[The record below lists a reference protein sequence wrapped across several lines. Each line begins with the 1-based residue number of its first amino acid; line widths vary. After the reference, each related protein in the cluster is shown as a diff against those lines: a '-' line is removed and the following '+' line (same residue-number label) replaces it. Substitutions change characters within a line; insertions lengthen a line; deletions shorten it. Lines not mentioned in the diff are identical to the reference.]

1 MDRKGDRDM
10 DTEKARITGHP
21 ACAQPLVSVI
31 VPIMNVEDYLRQAL
45 DSLAAQTLEEM
56 EFILVNDGSTDGCPA
71 IMREYAEAD
80 KRFIIADKPNSGYG
94 HSMNVG
100 LDMAKGEYIGILEPD
115 DFAQPQMFRRLYD
128 EASANG
134 LDFVKS
140 DFCQFTVNE
149 DGSLRKKPVRL
160 SEDDWYYNRTL
171 SPEKEKQVFFFPINT
186 WTGIYRRDFLDK
198 YRIRHHE
205 TPGASFQD
213 NGFWFQTFCRGT
225 RIRFIRDQLY
235 MYRVDNPN
243 ASMRSRKKEMCI
255 TEEYRWIHAWLETD
269 PELKRKFEKIMY
281 SKQLLSMLLT
291 YSRLEADRKL
301 PYARHMREELA
312 VPYEQK
318 LFEKSYL
325 DALDWQRLERIMK
338 DPEAFA
344 NTVDVSVIIPV
355 YNAEAYIEQT
365 IREILFPCLVNA
377 EVICVDDGSTDGTAG
392 VLKKIAEEDARVH
405 VFAGEHAGAGA
416 ARNTGL
422 RHAAGEYLAILD
434 ADDFYEP
441 GLLDSAWYQ
450 AKSNDLDIVV
460 FPSNNYDMG
469 KRAYGNPQGCR
480 TYLLPEKRPFAGKDI
495 PKNAFRLFVGWTWDK
510 LFRTAFVRETGLQFA
525 RLPSSNDLSFTFA
538 AIAAAR
544 RIDWRE
550 GAAVIHHRI
559 YAGSISTSRDRTW
572 DSFHAALLELRENL
586 KQLGI
591 FDRFEQDYINYCLY
605 FSFWHA
611 ATVSDETGKKILQK
625 LQDEWFGE
633 FGITG
638 RPEQYFYHP
647 EHYEAMRQMRTL
659 GPDESL
665 ARVRD
670 VILHP
675 AAPIQSEPVP
685 GTLPGKI
692 LKKAR
697 TGIRLLKR
705 QGIRTVARYIRQKI
719 RRHTAGK

>member
-1 MDRKGDRDM
+1 MGEEREQGTCR
-10 DTEKARITGHP
+10 P

-56 EFILVNDGSTDGCPA
+56 EFILVNDGSTDGSPA
-71 IMREYAEAD
+71 IMREYAKAD
-80 KRFIIADKPNSGYG
+80 KRFLIVDKPNSGYG

-115 DFAQPQMFRRLYD
+115 DFAKPEMFRRLYD
-128 EASANG
+128 EASANR

-149 DGSLRKKPVRL
+149 DGSLKEKPVRL

-171 SPEKEKQVFFFPINT
+171 CPEKEKQVFFFPINT
-186 WTGIYRRDFLDK
+186 WTGIYRRDFLDR

-213 NGFWFQTFCRGT
+213 NGFWFQTFCRGK
-225 RIRFIRDQLY
+225 RIRFIRDRLY

-269 PELKRKFEKIMY
+269 PELRKQYEKIMY

-301 PYARHMREELA
+301 PYARHMREELT

-318 LFEKSYL
+318 LFDRTFL
-325 DALDWQRLERIMK
+325 HPLDWQRLDRIMA
-338 DPEAFA
+338 DPDAFA
-344 NTVDVSVIIPV
+344 QAVDVSVIIPV
-355 YNAEAYIEQT
+355 YNAEAYIGQT

-377 EVICVDDGSTDGTAG
+377 EVICVDDGSTDGTPE
-392 VLKKIAEEDARVH
+392 LLRKIAEEDARVH
-405 VFAGEHAGAGA
+405 VYTSDHAGAGA

-422 RHAAGEYLAILD
+422 QYAKGEYLAILD

-441 GLLDSAWYQ
+441 SVLDHAWNSA
-450 AKSNDLDIVV
+450 KTGDLDIAVY
-460 FPSNNYDMG
+460 PSDNYDLNTRTFG
-469 KRAYGNPQGCR
+469 APQGCR
-480 TYLLPEKRPFAGKDI
+480 KGLLPDRRPFAGKDVKEDI
-495 PKNAFRLFVGWTWDK
+495 FRLFVGWTWDK
-510 LFRTAFVRETGLQFA
+510 LFRTAFIRETGLQFA
-525 RLPSSNDLSFTFA
+525 RLPSSNDLSFAFA
-538 AIAAAR
+538 AIAVAR
-544 RIDWRE
+544 RIDWTDGE
-550 GAAVIHHRI
+550 PAIHHRI
-559 YAGSISTSRDRTW
+559 RSGSISTSRDRTW
-572 DSFHAALLELRENL
+572 DSFRAALLELRENL
-586 KQLGI
+586 KRLGI
-591 FDRFEQDYINYCLY
+591 FERFERDYVNYCLY
-605 FSFWHA
+605 FGFWHA
-611 ATVSDETGKKILQK
+611 ATVSDETGIRILRK
-625 LQDEWFGE
+625 LRDEWFDE

-638 RPEQYFYHP
+638 RPREYFYH
-647 EHYEAMRQMRTL
+647 EDHYRVMRQMEKQAPEEVL
-659 GPDESL
+659 DQ
-665 ARVRD
+665 VRD

-675 AAPIQSEPVP
+675 AAPPQNKKTP

-697 TGIRLLKR
+697 TGLWLLKK
-705 QGIRTVARYIRQKI
+705 QGVRTVARYA
-719 RRHTAGK
+719 RRKARNLISRG